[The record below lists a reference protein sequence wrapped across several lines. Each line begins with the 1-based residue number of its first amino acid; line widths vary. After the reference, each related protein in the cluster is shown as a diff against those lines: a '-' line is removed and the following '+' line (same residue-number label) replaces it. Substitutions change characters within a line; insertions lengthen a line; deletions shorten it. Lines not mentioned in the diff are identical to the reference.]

1 MISFLNFHRVADY
14 TEGIFQSI
22 GFKEF
27 HDYLMLDCDEKAT
40 EKGEKLLNSSI
51 ERLKLVTRRY
61 ARKQKKW
68 IKNRFIN
75 ATDRPTPDIFQ
86 LDTTDLSQWDDQV
99 KNRAIE
105 IINLFSHYQSYPKN
119 LTPIRK
125 SIFI

>member
-1 MISFLNFHRVADY
+1 MFYRTADY

-27 HDYLMLDCDEKAT
+27 HSYLILTPEEK
-40 EKGEKLLNSSI
+40 ESERGQKLLESSI

-68 IKNRFIN
+68 IKNRLIN

-86 LDTTDLSQWDDQV
+86 LDTTNLDQWDSQV
-99 KNRAIE
+99 KDRAID
-105 IINLFSHYQSYPKN
+105 IVDLFSHYQSYPSEFR
-119 LTPIRK
+119 PIK
-125 SIFI
+125 QTNFV